1 MGGFRMYD
9 EKIVRKMRGECPICG
24 EQEPLLMEIL
34 RGKKGC
40 KHYEKRMKKEMQ
52 EEREYE

>member
-1 MGGFRMYD
+1 MYD